1 MNNRKLIGV
10 YVRLRQEI
18 LIRFNL
24 DKTKFSPHSIHN
36 ASKHFNKDNVE
47 LAPIKID
54 YENWGLLAEISKSAI
69 SEDMLWWAS
78 KGNREYI

>member
-1 MNNRKLIGV
+1 MNKRKLIAI

-18 LIRFNL
+18 LTRYNL
-24 DKTKFSPHSIHN
+24 DTIKFNPISIHN
-36 ASKHFNKDNVE
+36 PTKHFSKENVE

-54 YENWGLLAEISKSAI
+54 YENWGLLAEISKSTV

-78 KGNREYI
+78 KGNRE